1 MVRYSYPVILFVL
14 LLNIAIFAQDD
25 ADKAARQQLAG
36 TWVLNTK
43 KSSGSPTTE
52 KTTWT
57 ITVAESQILIQK
69 SYYSERGETTYTVRL
84 DADNR
89 GESNVIPM
97 GSDLQRIVSKT
108 KWDKRTLTRKYSVES
123 TPRLFTSDVTEKYRV
138 SKDGKSLTVESARR
152 SNYPDLP
159 GSGFPVTFVFD
170 RQP

>member
-1 MVRYSYPVILFVL
+1 MVKSSYPVILLVL
-14 LLNIAIFAQDD
+14 FLNIAIFAQDD
-25 ADKAARQQLAG
+25 ADRAARQQLAG

-43 KSSGSPTTE
+43 KSSGPSTPE
-52 KTTWT
+52 KATWT
-57 ITVAESQILIQK
+57 ISMAASEILIKK

-89 GESNVIPM
+89 GESNAIPM
-97 GSDLQRIVSKT
+97 GPDLQTIISKT
-108 KWDKRTLTRKYSVES
+108 KWDKRTLTRKYTVES
-123 TPRLFTSDVTEKYRV
+123 TPRLFTSDVTERYKL

-159 GSGFPVTFVFD
+159 GSSFPVTFVFD